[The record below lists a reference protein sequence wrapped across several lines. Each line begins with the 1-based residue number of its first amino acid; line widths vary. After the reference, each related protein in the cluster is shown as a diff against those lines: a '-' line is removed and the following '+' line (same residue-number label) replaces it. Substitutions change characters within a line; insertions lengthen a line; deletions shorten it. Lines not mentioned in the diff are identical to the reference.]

1 MATRPCDLVDEL
13 YNQLG
18 MFLSMII
25 TSLKKSSLVVALAIL
40 LCLANIA
47 TGHEYVKRLR
57 NPATVKGFIGGESH
71 NSYVIRVRKG
81 QTLTVQ
87 ISWKH
92 EHDEDLGD
100 NEAQFDVS
108 DLPDFASDDLKFGKE
123 SDNGKRWSGR
133 VPKTGDYYIYVIAH
147 PTAYYTLRVTIK

>member
-1 MATRPCDLVDEL
+1 MLMLIRLLQKSLLV
-13 YNQLG
+13 
-18 MFLSMII
+18 F
-25 TSLKKSSLVVALAIL
+25 TLAIL
-40 LCLANIA
+40 FSVADIAN
-47 TGHEYVKRLR
+47 GHEYVKRLR

-92 EHDEDLGD
+92 EHDKEQGD
-100 NEAQFDVS
+100 NEAQFSIS
-108 DLPDFASDDLKFGKE
+108 DLPDFAFDDLKFGKE
-123 SDNGKRWSGR
+123 SDNGKRWTGR

>member
-1 MATRPCDLVDEL
+1 MLIRLLEKSLLV
-13 YNQLG
+13 
-18 MFLSMII
+18 F
-25 TSLKKSSLVVALAIL
+25 ALAIL
-40 LCLANIA
+40 FGVVNIA
-47 TGHEYVKRLR
+47 NGQEYVERLR
-57 NPATVKGFIGGESH
+57 NPATVKALIGGESH

-92 EHDEDLGD
+92 EHDEELGD
-100 NEAQFDVS
+100 NRAQFDVS
-108 DLPDFASDDLKFGKE
+108 DLPDFASADLGFGKE
-123 SDNGKRWSGR
+123 SDNGKRWRGR